1 VNNVTYSASETVV
14 VSSGCNT
21 ATLNLTITAPTT
33 TGSETISQCG
43 GTYTW
48 QVNNVTY
55 SASETVVV
63 TSDCNTATLNLTITA
78 PTTNGNVTQVQ
89 TGGTYTWVAN
99 ETTYSTSGIYTH
111 VVGCNTATLNLTINS
126 AVSEIPA
133 TFPAFCKGATIA
145 TATGTTTMKFYSSAT
160 STTPLAGTTA
170 LATGKTLYVTEVV
183 NSNETSKV
191 GRLIT
196 VNPLP
201 ATPGTMTP
209 SDLNLCKYIGTEN
222 TITYTI
228 PAVDNTTYNWTVTPG
243 INIVSD
249 ASATDNSITV
259 NFLGAPTLN
268 VATGGIGTIS
278 VKSVSLSCESAASK
292 LLALTAKLPTAPTAL
307 TMTSADSTPHFKG
320 AAVIPAT
327 VPVSYTT
334 VGLDSLLKITKVGPY
349 MGTETVFTLIAPVAV
364 TAASYLWTLPD
375 GVNQLSGGTSNEI
388 TVNFADVNPGTTAL
402 PIVVQSV
409 AGCGNS
415 NNRTLSLARALPTA
429 PTALVLTNTS
439 ETILEDLTKITKV
452 GPYTGTNIDFTL
464 TATPFTTQ
472 GATATSYAWVLPEG
486 VEIVSDYTNTEV
498 SVTTVVATVPTTVV
512 TPAFKTDGNTI
523 TIRFSGFQVKTTGSL
538 LLSVYAVNGSG
549 NSIAR
554 TLVLA
559 RALPT
564 APTKLV
570 LTEGLSTTAITKVSA
585 YTSKDTSLTLTA
597 TPFATQ
603 GAEAT
608 SFSWVLPAGVN
619 VTAGATNLTIP
630 ETDVNGNKTWTGTAS
645 VLTINFEGT
654 GATSIPLSVYA
665 VNGAGTSSTVR
676 TLTVTSAVPTA
687 PTITAGAATFST
699 CAGTTTTYT
708 ATAIPGAT
716 YTWTKPDGAIGTSTT
731 NTIVVDFTNVTTAAA
746 YAIKCIATNGTGPSI
761 EKSLTIKKST
771 AACRLAPKASVADD
785 FSVIAYPNPSSS
797 EFTIESSSKGAMS
810 VKVYDMQGRLVEKA
824 NTDKVGSRL
833 SSGAYNVIVNQGAN
847 TKSVR
852 VIKK

>member
-1 VNNVTYSASETVV
+1 
-14 VSSGCNT
+14 
-21 ATLNLTITAPTT
+21 
-33 TGSETISQCG
+33 
-43 GTYTW
+43 
-48 QVNNVTY
+48 
-55 SASETVVV
+55 
-63 TSDCNTATLNLTITA
+63 LTITA

-388 TVNFADVNPGTTAL
+388 TVNFAGVDPGTTSL
-402 PIVVQSV
+402 PIVVQS
-409 AGCGNS
+409 AGGCGNS
-415 NNRTLSLARALPTA
+415 TNRTLSLLRALPTA

-452 GPYTGTNIDFTL
+452 GPYTGTNIAFTL

-472 GATATSYAWVLPEG
+472 GGTATSYAWVLPAG
-486 VEIVSDYTNTEV
+486 VVCTSPFTIG
-498 SVTTVVATVPTTVV
+498 VTPLTGSTVIATVPT
-512 TPAFKTDGNTI
+512 PWTI
-523 TIRFSGFQVKTTGSL
+523 TDYITTTTSTITVKFSGAETKTTGDL
-538 LLSVYAVNGSG
+538 LLSVYALNGAG
-549 NSIAR
+549 NSAAR
-554 TLVLA
+554 TLKLA

-564 APTKLV
+564 APTKLELKDGATLV
-570 LTEGLSTTAITKVSA
+570 SKVGA
-585 YTSKDTSLTLTA
+585 YTAKETPLTLTA
-597 TPFATQ
+597 TPFTTQ
-603 GAEAT
+603 GAEST
-608 SFSWVLPAGVN
+608 SFNWVLPAGVN
-619 VTAGATNLTIP
+619 VTAGHTNLTTP
-630 ETDVNGNKTWTGTAS
+630 ETDINGNKTWTSTGA
-645 VLTINFEGT
+645 VLTINLAGISGT
-654 GATSIPLSVYA
+654 SPSMTSIPLNVYA
-665 VNGAGTSSTVR
+665 VNGAGTSATAR

-687 PTITAGAATFST
+687 PAITAGATTFST

-716 YTWTKPDGAIGTSTT
+716 YTWGLPGGATGSSTT
-731 NTIVVDFTNVTTAAA
+731 NSIVVDFTGVTTAAS
-746 YAIKCIATNGTGPSI
+746 YAITCVATNGTGPSSP
-761 EKSLTIKKST
+761 KSLIIKKST
-771 AACRLAPKASVADD
+771 AACRLAPEASVADD
-785 FSVIAYPNPSSS
+785 FSVIVYPNPSSS

-824 NTDKVGSRL
+824 NTDKVGSKL